1 MLLLV
6 EIAKKNDTEKQI
18 CNRSLNFLFF
28 SFLFFP
34 LKKKK
39 KNVITEAWKR
49 AYGPLEENV
58 I

>member
-18 CNRSLNFLFF
+18 CNRSLNF
-28 SFLFFP
+28 FFP
-34 LKKKK
+34 PFKKK
-39 KNVITEAWKR
+39 KNVMTRAWKR

-58 I
+58 IYSLL